1 MGRTFAVES
10 RAGCKVS
17 KQFSKPLKIAMPVT
31 SRKMTFNNF
40 QPIRCSQCCQLTT
53 ILLIPR
59 VSAVILKPGLEAKFE
74 VSKNHFL
81 IPRLAQPPSSNQNE
95 MEKISPTHHGCNH
108 GVLSIASSSMA
119 SHENEAMTLYGL
131 CSTWLHKQ
139 FMARYKQNHG
149 VLQTKSWRG
158 SPTPT

>member
-10 RAGCKVS
+10 HAGCKVS
-17 KQFSKPLKIAMPVT
+17 MQFSKPLKIAMPVT

-81 IPRLAQPPSSNQNE
+81 IPRLAQPPSSSKRDGKKFSHTSWMQPWC
-95 MEKISPTHHGCNH
+95 I
-108 GVLSIASSSMA
+108 LSIAINGMA

-131 CSTWLHKQ
+131 CSTRLHK
-139 FMARYKQNHG
+139 
-149 VLQTKSWRG
+149 
-158 SPTPT
+158 